1 MSASPGPEPGSELPE
16 PDAGPLPKDAEETAR
31 RRGRRP
37 AGEDTRGVILAAA
50 RSEFGSRGYDATTI
64 RGIARA
70 AGVDARLV
78 HHYFADKDDV
88 FVSALDFPARPQDLL
103 SVVLTGPRDRLG
115 ERLALVVLNLW
126 DSPNGRSRIV
136 ALLTGAMASEAAARL
151 LREFVTR
158 ELLGRIAAALEMDQ
172 AELRATLA
180 ASHLV
185 GIAMTRVLI
194 KIEPLASLEAE
205 ELARTVGP
213 VLQHYLTDPEL

>member
-1 MSASPGPEPGSELPE
+1 VP
-16 PDAGPLPKDAEETAR
+16 EETGR

-37 AGEDTRGVILAAA
+37 AGEDTRGVILTAA
-50 RSEFGSRGYDATTI
+50 RAEFGSRGYDATTI

-78 HHYFADKDDV
+78 HHYFADKEDV

-103 SVVLTGPRDRLG
+103 EVVLTGPRGQLG

-126 DSPNGRSRIV
+126 DSPTGRDRIV

-158 ELLGRIAAALEMDQ
+158 ELLGRIAAALEMDR
-172 AELRATLA
+172 ADLRAALA

-185 GIAMTRVLI
+185 GIAMARVLI
-194 KIEPLASLEAE
+194 KIEPLATLDAE

-213 VLQHYLTDPEL
+213 VLQRYLTDPEL